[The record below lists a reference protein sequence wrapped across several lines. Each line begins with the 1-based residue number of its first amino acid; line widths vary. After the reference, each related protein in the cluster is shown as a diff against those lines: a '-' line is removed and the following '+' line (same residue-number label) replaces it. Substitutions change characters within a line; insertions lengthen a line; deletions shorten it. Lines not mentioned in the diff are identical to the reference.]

1 MLFWNPLAF
10 SMIQWVLAVWSSIQ
24 LVHFYIWTFSIHI
37 LLKPSLKAFE
47 HYLASMWNEYNCLVV
62 ETFFGI
68 ALLWDWNESWPFPGL
83 WPILSFPNL
92 LAYWVQ
98 HFKQHHLLGFEISQ
112 LEFHHLLALF
122 IVNAS
127 WDPLYF
133 KERRKLLNLVIKF
146 DIEI

>member
-1 MLFWNPLAF
+1 MLFWNSLAF
-10 SMIQWVLAVWSSIQ
+10 SMIQWVLTVWSLIQ
-24 LVHFYIWTFSIHI
+24 LVHSYIWTFSIHI
-37 LLKPSLKAFE
+37 LLKPSLKDFE

-68 ALLWDWNESWPFPGL
+68 ALLWDCNESWPFPGL
-83 WPILSFPNL
+83 WPMLSFSNL

-98 HFKQHHLLGFEISQ
+98 HFKQHHLLGFEIHH

-127 WDPLYF
+127 WGPFYF
-133 KERRKLLNLVIKF
+133 KERRKLLNLVIKV